1 MYVLSLPVECI
12 VNLQPFDGLWIKIEK
27 AFFWKHL
34 ISVLR
39 SWNLLSRRWL
49 VLMFSC
55 PVCFLLIVVIFMESH
70 YQLPSIA
77 QAFISSA
84 LHVTDQTSHVYCI
97 WFKKKI
103 QKTADWI
110 CNELSNLIEDV
121 GLAGL
126 LQPWLH
132 DRMTAGVC
140 KHIMLCSAYELCFQN
155 NERKNPM
162 KLVVHVKLPEAQ
174 TDPQLQVWA
183 CRQSWERTVSAEVT
197 MDHMLQSRS

>member
-1 MYVLSLPVECI
+1 MSCQEKARLKFEKYFSVFSLALDWKWFMDVLSLLVECI

-39 SWNLLSRRWL
+39 SWNLLSRRWPG
-49 VLMFSC
+49 LMFSC
-55 PVCFLLIVVIFMESH
+55 PVCFLLIVAIFKESH

-97 WFKKKI
+97 WLKKKK
-103 QKTADWI
+103 KTADWI
-110 CNELSNLIEDV
+110 CKELSNLIEDV

-140 KHIMLCSAYELCFQN
+140 KHHVVLSLRVMLSE
-155 NERKNPM
+155 
-162 KLVVHVKLPEAQ
+162 
-174 TDPQLQVWA
+174 
-183 CRQSWERTVSAEVT
+183 
-197 MDHMLQSRS
+197 